1 MNHEGIPMKS
11 SGEKKVDEYVERIR
25 SGEDRESIVNGLPG
39 VFRQGI
45 EDRLREETGDQRL
58 DDLSAAADVRE
69 QILGTG
75 EDRETEDPFEKFT
88 VANGETDQG
97 VFWNQYRNKEAKRLK
112 ESGEFTWGEERIYFD
127 VPLSDMEKLR
137 DVAMRVAG
145 EGKIPIAFKYLDA
158 GRTFDSQ
165 KDGSETRFVANF
177 ASREDA
183 KRFFA
188 ALRESSEYREI
199 APDRKL
205 DYKGIRVDDVAEYAS
220 GFREKRD
227 SLERIMRNTGKNETS
242 GSYEYHTES
251 GKIISLSA
259 DEYENF
265 SADYEAMRS
274 SMKVAENE
282 WKELL
287 EG

>member
-1 MNHEGIPMKS
+1 MKS

-25 SGEDRESIVNGLPG
+25 SGENRESILNGLPG

-45 EDRLREETGDQRL
+45 EDRLREESGDRRL

-75 EDRETEDPFEKFT
+75 EGNGAEDPFRKFT
-88 VANGETDQG
+88 VANGETDRG

-127 VPLSDMEKLR
+127 IPLSDMEKLR

-145 EGKIPIAFKYLDA
+145 EWKIPIAFKYLDA

-177 ASREDA
+177 SSRDDA

-199 APDRKL
+199 VPDRKL
-205 DYKGIRVDDVAEYAS
+205 DYKGVRIDTIAEYAS

-227 SLERIMRNTGKNETS
+227 ALERIVRNTEKNKVS
-242 GSYEYHTES
+242 GSYEYRTES
-251 GKIISLSA
+251 GKIIPLSA
-259 DEYENF
+259 DEYEKF
-265 SADYEAMRS
+265 SADYEALKS
-274 SMKVAENE
+274 SMKVAEDE

-287 EG
+287 ER